1 MRQVQGVDY
10 DETFSLVAMLRVCW
24 NYVSSYFIIYE
35 ILQIGCQ
42 NIVSSTIFL
51 RKGCM
56 WYNRKVL
63 SILKYANKYAKL
75 QQSFWG
81 LEWASRSW
89 NVCFDEMI
97 KDFGFLQN
105 LWDTCISKEVSGS
118 TIEFLMSICCWHI
131 NDQKWRRISEKHIG
145 LFGKCF
151 QWKNWIKLLE
161 HWASRSIRID

>member
-1 MRQVQGVDY
+1 
-10 DETFSLVAMLRVCW
+10 MLRVCW
-24 NYVSSYFIIYE
+24 NYISDYCIIYE

-63 SILKYANKYAKL
+63 SILKDANKYAKL
-75 QQSFWG
+75 QHSFWG

-89 NVCFDEMI
+89 NVCFDDDQRFWVYTKFMR
-97 KDFGFLQN
+97 
-105 LWDTCISKEVSGS
+105 TCISKEVSGS
-118 TIEFLMSICCWHI
+118 TIEFLMNICCWHI
-131 NDQKWRRISEKHIG
+131 VDQKWRRLSGKHIG

-151 QWKNWIKLLE
+151 QWKAWIKLLE
-161 HWASRSIRID
+161 HWASRSIRIDQNA